1 MKTRQIKQPTRNQV
15 IGGAIGI
22 VVIVA
27 VTAALSI
34 WGQPFL
40 ALFSDQ
46 EKMRQSIESFGVFGP
61 LIYMLLQATQVL
73 IAPIPGQITGLAS
86 GYLFGPYL
94 GLLYSMIGAAI
105 GFTIIFILTRK
116 FGRPLVERFFD
127 KKHIEK
133 FDYITKTNGVMTL
146 FLIFLLPAFP
156 DDLICFLA
164 GLTKIPIR
172 TLILISV
179 LGRLPGYYLLALT
192 GSDLAHGGIS
202 PGILTA
208 VIVAL
213 FFIVLGYAKRAWL
226 DDFVKSDNHISF
238 IRRRWTLSSLATILW
253 FTGVIAGTVITYIV
267 ASTIKL

>member
-1 MKTRQIKQPTRNQV
+1 MKSRQIKRPTRKQIQSGIIIGV
-15 IGGAIGI
+15 ILMAAAA
-22 VVIVA
+22 VVL
-27 VTAALSI
+27 T

-46 EKMRQSIESFGVFGP
+46 ERMRQAIESFGVFGP
-61 LIYMLLQATQVL
+61 VIYMLLQATQVL

-105 GFTIIFILTRK
+105 GFTIIFLLTRR

-133 FDYITKTNGVMTL
+133 FDYITKANGVTTL

-172 TLILISV
+172 TLIFISIA
-179 LGRLPGYYLLALT
+179 GRLPGYYLLALT
-192 GSDLAHGGIS
+192 GSDLVNGGIS

-213 FFIVLGYAKRAWL
+213 FFVVLGYVNRAWL
-226 DDFVKSDNHISF
+226 DDFVKSDNHMAF
-238 IRRRWTLSSLATILW
+238 IKRRWTLSPLATVLW
-253 FTGVIAGTVITYIV
+253 LIGVIAGMIVTYII
-267 ASTIKL
+267 ATMIRL

>member
-1 MKTRQIKQPTRNQV
+1 MNSRQIRRPTRKQ
-15 IGGAIGI
+15 IRTTTIA
-22 VVIVA
+22 VIVLAAIIAA
-27 VTAALSI
+27 VYI
-34 WGQPFL
+34 WGQPFI

-46 EKMRQSIESFGVFGP
+46 EKMRHSIESFGIFGP

-94 GLLYSMIGAAI
+94 GLLYSMVGAAV
-105 GFTIIFILTRK
+105 GFTIIFLLTRK

-133 FDYITKTNGVMTL
+133 FDYIIQTNGVMTL

-156 DDLICFLA
+156 DDMICFLA

-172 TLILISV
+172 TLIFISIA
-179 LGRLPGYYLLALT
+179 GRLPGYYLLALT
-192 GSDLAHGGIS
+192 GSDLANGGVS

-208 VIVAL
+208 IVVAL
-213 FFIVLGYAKRAWL
+213 FFVVLGYANRVWL
-226 DDFVKSDNHISF
+226 DEFVKSDNRIAF
-238 IRRRWTLSSLATILW
+238 IKRRWTLSKFATTVWLAGCV
-253 FTGVIAGTVITYIV
+253 FGAV
-267 ASTIKL
+267 AVYVVAANIKL

>member
-1 MKTRQIKQPTRNQV
+1 MKTRQIKRPTRKQV
-15 IGGAIGI
+15 RGGVIAA
-22 VVIVA
+22 VVVVA
-27 VTAALSI
+27 VVVALYM
-34 WGQPFL
+34 WGQPFIS
-40 ALFSDQ
+40 LFSDQ
-46 EKMRQSIESFGVFGP
+46 EKMRQSIESFGIFGP

-94 GLLYSMIGAAI
+94 GLLYSIIGATI
-105 GFTIIFILTRK
+105 GFTIIFLITRK

-172 TLILISV
+172 TLIFISV
-179 LGRLPGYYLLALT
+179 AGRLPGYYLLALT

-208 VIVAL
+208 IVVAL
-213 FFIVLGYAKRAWL
+213 FFIVLGYLKRAWL
-226 DDFVKSDNHISF
+226 NDFVKSDDHVAF
-238 IRRRWTLSSLATILW
+238 IKRRWTLSSFATTLW
-253 FTGVIAGTVITYIV
+253 LGGVVVGTIATYIV
-267 ASTIKL
+267 AANVKF